1 MTVKAD
7 FTGAY
12 RKIKGQKKIPLA
24 TGVQLTKF
32 SGQAIKSLKRAVSG
46 GILKTRSGHLIR
58 NIGHKLSAGSDR
70 YELSLGTGVGATSS
84 VKYARIHD
92 QPKGSKTTVKAKNVK
107 YLTIPFPG
115 VKGRARNFSDTFVI
129 KSASGNLIIAQRKG
143 KHGLKPLFLLKAS
156 VDIPG
161 RYWFTGT
168 LKGMRPLLNQFLSAE
183 EILKVA
189 MRLG

>member
-12 RKIKGQKKIPLA
+12 KKLKGQKKIPLA
-24 TGVQLTKF
+24 SGIQLTKF
-32 SGQAIKSLKRAVSG
+32 AGQAIKTLKRSVSG
-46 GILKTRSGHLIR
+46 GILNTRSGHLKR
-58 NIGHKLSAGSDR
+58 NIGHELSATSDR
-70 YELSLGTGVGATSS
+70 YELSLGTGVGGTSS
-84 VKYARIHD
+84 VKYASIHNR
-92 QPKGSKTTVKAKNVK
+92 PKGSKTNVKAKNAK
-107 YLTIPFPG
+107 FLTIPFPG
-115 VKGRARNFSDTFVI
+115 VKGRARNFSDTFII
-129 KSASGNLIIAQRKG
+129 KSKAGNLVIAQKTG
-143 KHGLKPLFLLKAS
+143 KHGLKPLFLLKTS

-168 LKGMRPLLNQFLSAE
+168 LKGMRSLLNQFMSAE